1 MGPPSYR
8 RNVVYRNVVMR
19 RVTAYY
25 VSETRPSVRPSVQPS
40 LHCSSDIH
48 MSVANTSDTLHCTY
62 TQQLHD
68 TVLTD
73 ESEES
78 TRKVTQR
85 CAYIPR
91 TDVSKQ
97 T

>member
-1 MGPPSYR
+1 MGPPSYMR
-8 RNVVYRNVVMR
+8 SVVDRNVVMR
-19 RVTAYY
+19 RMTEYY
-25 VSETRPSVRPSVQPS
+25 VSETRPSVRPR

-48 MSVANTSDTLHCTY
+48 ISAANTPDTLHCTY

-68 TVLTD
+68 TVLRD

-78 TRKVTQR
+78 TRKVNQR
-85 CAYIPR
+85 RAFILR

>member
-1 MGPPSYR
+1 MR
-8 RNVVYRNVVMR
+8 FVVDRNVVMR
-19 RVTAYY
+19 RKTEYY
-25 VSETRPSVRPSVQPS
+25 VSETSPSVQVS
-40 LHCSSDIH
+40 TVHLISIH
-48 MSVANTSDTLHCTY
+48 ISATYTPDTLHCTY

-68 TVLTD
+68 TVLRD

-78 TRKVTQR
+78 TRKVTKR
-85 CAYIPR
+85 GAFILR